1 MSERRQI
8 TVGPIAFAEIEGDA
22 YDAIS
27 ARLDAAGSSWAA
39 LGRQLGTSRQNLQ
52 RAMRLQA
59 ALKIETL
66 GQVLAGL
73 AAIEKRKP
81 KSLAREIEALGL
93 QLRAGASEA
102 DEDALLEAA
111 IVVRSNR
118 KTRKK

>member
-1 MSERRQI
+1 
-8 TVGPIAFAEIEGDA
+8 
-22 YDAIS
+22 
-27 ARLDAAGSSWAA
+27 
-39 LGRQLGTSRQNLQ
+39 
-52 RAMRLQA
+52 MRLQA

-111 IVVRSNR
+111 TVVRSNR